1 MTGTGKSVPTSK
13 CTSASTRRSSK
24 AVKKAKPA
32 KQSSRERLLVAAIE
46 CFTQRGFAHISV
58 EDIAAYAGVSRMT
71 FYRHFNDKGDIAAAL
86 LRHGFA
92 KHQPDLLR
100 IGDIDWRDRAIVR
113 DWIRHLFESDREN
126 RLLLRAF
133 VQASSVD
140 QNFTQRA
147 HDHISALIVT
157 LGEKI
162 PAFALREGHPDD
174 RRRWVEAWLLL
185 YELLDQSNHAA
196 LDSGVASDPIMLD
209 ILTDRFLAFVSI

>member
-1 MTGTGKSVPTSK
+1 MANEHKPASTSK
-13 CTSASTRRSSK
+13 LTSASARLSYKSAA
-24 AVKKAKPA
+24 AVKPS
-32 KQSSRERLLVAAIE
+32 KQGSRERLLVAATE
-46 CFTQRGFAHISV
+46 CFTQRGFALISV
-58 EDIAAYAGVSRMT
+58 EDIAACAGVSRMT
-71 FYRHFNDKGDIAAAL
+71 FYRHFSDKGDIAAAL

-92 KHQPDLLR
+92 KHQPNLLR
-100 IGDIDWRDRAIVR
+100 IGNVDWRDRLSVR
-113 DWIRHLFESDREN
+113 DWIRHIFESDREN

-147 HDHISALIVT
+147 HDHIAALIVT

-196 LDSGVASDPIMLD
+196 LDSGIASDPVMLD
-209 ILTDRFLAFVSI
+209 ILTDRFLAFVAA